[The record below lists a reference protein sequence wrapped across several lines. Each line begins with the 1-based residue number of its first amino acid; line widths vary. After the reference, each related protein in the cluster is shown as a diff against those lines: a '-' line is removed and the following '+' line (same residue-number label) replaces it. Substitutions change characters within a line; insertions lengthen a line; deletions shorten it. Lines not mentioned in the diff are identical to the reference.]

1 VDFSQQALELQ
12 IQVVVLQERAA
23 PFHQQVQAL
32 VALFQTRMHI
42 KELQLR
48 RRRRQCHQAE
58 QVLDINQQASE
69 LQT

>member
-1 VDFSQQALELQ
+1 VDFSQQALEHQ

-23 PFHQQVQAL
+23 QFHQQVQAL

-48 RRRRQCHQAE
+48 RRRQCHQAE
-58 QVLDINQQASE
+58 QVLDINQQAAE